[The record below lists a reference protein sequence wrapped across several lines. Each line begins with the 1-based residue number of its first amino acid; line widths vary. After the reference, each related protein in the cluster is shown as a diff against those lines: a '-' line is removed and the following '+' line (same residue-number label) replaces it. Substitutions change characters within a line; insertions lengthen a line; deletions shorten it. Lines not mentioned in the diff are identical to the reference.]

1 MRLHEEVVVKRDV
14 EAVVIPA
21 GNRVLIPE
29 GITVTITQALGGS
42 FTVVSPHGYMAR
54 IAGADADAL
63 GKEPPEVQGGPETEE
78 TEKSGSTEA
87 KANPEG
93 LERQVWDQLK
103 MVYDPEIPVNIVDL
117 GLIYGCEFIPKGD
130 GFRVELKMTMTAPG
144 CGMGDVLKAEAEE
157 RVLSIPQVV
166 EAEAEI
172 VWDPPWDQSRMSE
185 AARLELGFG

>member
-1 MRLHEEVVVKRDV
+1 MRTHEEVVVKRDV

-21 GNRVLIPE
+21 GNTVLIPE

-54 IAGADADAL
+54 ISGADADAL
-63 GKEPPEVQGGPETEE
+63 GKEPPEAEGAPKTEGAAVAE
-78 TEKSGSTEA
+78 
-87 KANPEG
+87 NPEG
-93 LERQVWDQLK
+93 IQRQVWDQLK
-103 MVYDPEIPVNIVDL
+103 MVYDPEIPINIVDL
-117 GLIYGCEFIPKGD
+117 GLIYGCDFIPKGD

-157 RVLSIPQVV
+157 RVLSVPQVV